1 VASIV
6 SVGLV
11 VVALAF
17 WKLRAVLALLL
28 FGFTLAAA
36 MRPGVERLASWR
48 VPRALAVLLHYLAF
62 LGLLALFL
70 SFVVPLLS
78 DQVHAAI
85 HEAHRTHDQSG
96 NGLKAQA
103 LDALA
108 RRLQHLPSTGTLI
121 REGAAVG
128 EQALKAF
135 AGMLFTLAVAAYWIF
150 DRDRTVDLVAGLLP
164 RPKRKRL
171 RDTWLLIDQKLGTFV
186 RGELVLIAFVS
197 TLASLA
203 FFVVGEP
210 YWLLIGIGV
219 GFLEIIPVVGP
230 LAAFVVTVA
239 AGLTVSWHV
248 AAFAGG
254 ALLAIR
260 LVEDYLVTP
269 RVLGGAVGLPPLLTL
284 VSVAVIGV
292 LLGGFYVLLSIP
304 LASLVVTIVDVTIR
318 GVDPAAVE
326 MPTVLLPAGDRRFRE

>member
-6 SVGLV
+6 SVAVV

-70 SFVVPLLS
+70 SFVVPALS
-78 DQVHAAI
+78 DQVQAAI
-85 HEAHRTHDQSG
+85 QAAHKTHG
-96 NGLKAQA
+96 ENATGLKAQA

-108 RRLQHLPSTGTLI
+108 RRLRHLPSTGRLI

-128 EQALKAF
+128 EQAFKAL

-171 RDTWLLIDQKLGTFV
+171 RDSWLLIDQKLGTFV

-203 FFVVGEP
+203 FFFVGEP

-219 GFLEIIPVVGP
+219 GILEIIPVVGP
-230 LAAFVVTVA
+230 LAALVVTVA
-239 AGLTVSWHV
+239 AGLTASWHV

-304 LASLVVTIVDVTIR
+304 LASLVVTIVDVTVR

-326 MPTVLLPAGDRRFRE
+326 IPTVLLPAGDRTLSD